1 MKELLVASVAFSL
14 FILCPRMAG
23 MANIIAN
30 SSHVSLIKVAV
41 FGTALALPLIIVMA
55 MLFAKFGIVA
65 ALAFCVIT
73 DLAAAFAMSAISMRA
88 GIETIIVA
96 LFVIVGVKVASIV
109 SGMVS

>member
-1 MKELLVASVAFSL
+1 MKELLIASVAFSL

-30 SSHVSLIKVAV
+30 ASHVSLIKVAV
-41 FGTALALPLIIVMA
+41 FGTVLALPLIIVMA
-55 MLFAKFGIVA
+55 LLFAKFGLAA

-73 DLAAAFAMSAISMRA
+73 DLVAAFTMSAISIRA

-96 LFVIVGVKVASIV
+96 LFVILGVKVASIV
-109 SGMVS
+109 SEMVG